1 MKKEFT
7 AVEMIV
13 VVAAICILIGLL
25 LSVTSDGSGK
35 KNFVS
40 EPTPVPQTVTPKTV
54 TQQTVTP
61 EAVPNHEN
69 LVNQKFTKV
78 PRNQI
83 NEWLVNCKERVVCIT
98 PLMHNVLNDLIIDS
112 YLVVTEPK

>member
-1 MKKEFT
+1 MKKGFT
-7 AVEMIV
+7 AVEMIVVIV

-54 TQQTVTP
+54 TP
-61 EAVPNHEN
+61 EAVPNHGT
-69 LVNQKFTKV
+69 LINQKFTKV
-78 PRNQI
+78 QRNQI

>member
-1 MKKEFT
+1 MKKGFT
-7 AVEMIV
+7 VVEMIV
-13 VVAAICILIGLL
+13 IVAAICILIGIIV
-25 LSVTSDGSGK
+25 SATFDGSGK

-40 EPTPVPQTVTPKTV
+40 EPTPVPQTVTPK
-54 TQQTVTP
+54 TVTP

-83 NEWLVNCKERVVCIT
+83 NEWLENCKERVVCIT
-98 PLMHNVLNDLIIDS
+98 PLMHNVLNDLFIDS
-112 YLVVTEPK
+112 YLVVTEPQR